1 MAGPVVSA
9 AVILDKNLILNN
21 PLNFND
27 SKRLSP
33 KKRRELFNKI
43 IYSNSSFSIGISSN
57 QEIDTKGILHS
68 TTKSM
73 LMALKKIKYDFAI
86 VDSVNLHLNC
96 PNFYF
101 NKADSIS
108 ASVAAASIVAKVSR
122 DSIMEKIYDNL
133 YPEYFFKDNKGYGS
147 KKHID
152 VIRKNGISCVHRKT
166 FKPNSEFIKWL
177 ALDYM
182 WLLIPTI
189 WEKMISMKFVKK

>member
-21 PLNFND
+21 PLKFND
-27 SKRLSP
+27 SKRLSS

-57 QEIDTKGILHS
+57 QEIDSKGILHS
-68 TTKSM
+68 TIKSM
-73 LMALKKIKYDFAI
+73 LMALKKVKYDFAI
-86 VDSVNLHLNC
+86 VDSVNLNLNR

-152 VIRKNGISCVHRKT
+152 VIRKSGISCVHRKT
-166 FKPNSEFIKWL
+166 FKPNSEHIKWL
-177 ALDYM
+177 
-182 WLLIPTI
+182 
-189 WEKMISMKFVKK
+189 V